1 MQLSLPPPHSILPSH
16 HHRLLSQLR
25 QRSTVQIPALV
36 FIVIQGRRALLV
48 AKDKNPKIS
57 KAYSKTIQIKA
68 ESSPLLSYQSL
79 LQMLKNDSCISSRTI
94 HIIKNNTKYR
104 RNQRYVYRFVIS
116 FFCSTMGKIKYFEKY
131 FDDTFDHR

>member
-1 MQLSLPPPHSILPSH
+1 MC
-16 HHRLLSQLR
+16 
-25 QRSTVQIPALV
+25 
-36 FIVIQGRRALLV
+36 GRRALLV

-94 HIIKNNTKYR
+94 HIIKVKHFNFL
-104 RNQRYVYRFVIS
+104 FVVKTVG
-116 FFCSTMGKIKYFEKY
+116 F
-131 FDDTFDHR
+131 